1 MKLINLKFTYTNT
14 MKLSIDMSQRYAK
27 MRAHTATHLL
37 HAELAKIFPDT
48 KQAGSLVDEDL
59 LRFDFYANNLLTQD
73 QIQQIEKSVNQTIYE
88 ALPVDLIETSFEE
101 WVKLWAK
108 AFFEEKYWNE
118 VRVIRV
124 HDWDQ
129 NISVELCGWT
139 HVNNTKEIWAFTI
152 ISQEAVAS
160 WIKRITAI
168 TWPKVIEKI
177 HNYDEILSNETVLL
191 DVKSYLQII
200 EKLQKNLKENA
211 DLQQRLESLET
222 LSIRSSLLAA
232 SYTSNSDFSKIIQIE
247 NWTNFKTLQNII
259 KTVFPDEKTVLIF
272 TSEWNY
278 LIYTDGSI
286 SAKDLV
292 KKYNLRGGWSDVLA
306 QWKDESVTRI
316 LN

>member
-1 MKLINLKFTYTNT
+1 

-59 LRFDFYANNLLTQD
+59 LRFDFYANNLLTQA
-73 QIQQIEKSVNQTIYE
+73 QIQQIEKNINQTIYA

-177 HNYDEILSNETVLL
+177 HNYDEILSNETDLL
-191 DVKSYLQII
+191 DVKSYSQII

-211 DLQQRLESLET
+211 DLQQRLESLEVA
-222 LSIRSSLLAA
+222 SIRSSLQTAPF
-232 SYTSNSDFSKIIQIE
+232 TSNSDFSKIIKIE
-247 NWTNFKTLQNII
+247 NWINFKTLQNII
-259 KTVFPDEKTVLIF
+259 KTIFPDEKAILIF

-278 LIYTDGSI
+278 LIYTDWSV

-292 KKYNLRGGWSDVLA
+292 KKYNLRGGWSDILA
-306 QWKDESVTRI
+306 QWKDESITKI

>member
-1 MKLINLKFTYTNT
+1 

-59 LRFDFYANNLLTQD
+59 LRFDFYANNLLTQA
-73 QIQQIEKSVNQTIYE
+73 QIQQIEKNINQSIYD

-108 AFFEEKYWNE
+108 AFFEEKYWDE

-124 HDWDQ
+124 HDWDK
-129 NISVELCGWT
+129 NVSVELCGWT

-168 TWPKVIEKI
+168 TGPKVIEKI
-177 HNYDEILSNETVLL
+177 HSYEEILGNATNIL
-191 DVKSYLQII
+191 DVKSFTQII
-200 EKLQKNLKENA
+200 EKLQKNMKENTE
-211 DLQQRLESLET
+211 LQQRLESLET
-222 LSIRSSLLAA
+222 SLIRSSLQTAP
-232 SYTSNSDFSKIIQIE
+232 SSSNSDFSKIIKIE
-247 NWTNFKTLQNII
+247 NWINFKALQNII
-259 KTVFPDEKTVLIF
+259 KSVFPSEKTVLVF
-272 TSEWNY
+272 TSEGNY
-278 LIYTDGSI
+278 LIYTDGSV
-286 SAKDLV
+286 SAKELV
-292 KKYNLRGGWSDVLA
+292 KKYNLRGWWSDVLA
-306 QWKDESVTRI
+306 QWKDESLAKI